1 MTTSKR
7 PFQLWPKLA
16 ALGIVLVL
24 CGALAAFGQGNQQ
37 DTTALFKKV
46 APAIVTI
53 FTDNSGT
60 GGGYVV
66 DAATGLVATN
76 FHVIAPARRLTVTFP
91 YSKDDRKKFPVEGF
105 VAVLPGRDLA
115 LIRIKAG
122 EKKLQSLRLAE
133 KLPKAGEPVYG
144 INSPTADPSY
154 AEGRVAAIRSGQ
166 DISDLVVRLGGKDY
180 RGYYEKLLGY
190 DLDATWIQHTA
201 PTSAGSSGAP
211 LLNSKGEVVGVNTW
225 FWPGKGPRL
234 RFAISSTDLAPL
246 LVVAGTKVHPLS
258 ELDRLLW
265 YDDRWWGSD
274 REKTLA
280 SWLACNKAMIEFNGK
295 IAAAEKERGSVPA
308 VDPKKPAQEQEVR
321 RKALSAAFTLD
332 ARACL
337 EFADE
342 LKGLAADGDVNSE
355 LAVWTV
361 KEGALVRRTGHCYQ
375 ELAALLLTPSGDSK
389 VAEAKLAS
397 LKEALD
403 RLRAEYDVLQRHLS
417 RMSRVYFLT
426 AAETENA
433 ALRAAEVA
441 RKLKKGHQPFRTWTS
456 RDGKFRTEA
465 KLRGLEDGKA
475 VLELKDGKLVRVPFD
490 RLSEADQQFVD
501 EALAPQNAP
510 K

>member
-1 MTTSKR
+1 M
-7 PFQLWPKLA
+7 
-16 ALGIVLVL
+16 
-24 CGALAAFGQGNQQ
+24 
-37 DTTALFKKV
+37 
-46 APAIVTI
+46 
-53 FTDNSGT
+53 
-60 GGGYVV
+60 
-66 DAATGLVATN
+66 
-76 FHVIAPARRLTVTFP
+76 
-91 YSKDDRKKFPVEGF
+91 
-105 VAVLPGRDLA
+105 
-115 LIRIKAG
+115 
-122 EKKLQSLRLAE
+122 
-133 KLPKAGEPVYG
+133 
-144 INSPTADPSY
+144 
-154 AEGRVAAIRSGQ
+154 
-166 DISDLVVRLGGKDY
+166 
-180 RGYYEKLLGY
+180 
-190 DLDATWIQHTA
+190 
-201 PTSAGSSGAP
+201 
-211 LLNSKGEVVGVNTW
+211 
-225 FWPGKGPRL
+225 
-234 RFAISSTDLAPL
+234 
-246 LVVAGTKVHPLS
+246 AGTKVHPLS

-295 IAAAEKERGSVPA
+295 IAAAKKERGSVPA

-426 AAETENA
+426 AAETEK
-433 ALRAAEVA
+433 RSVE
-441 RKLKKGHQPFRTWTS
+441 S
-456 RDGKFRTEA
+456 RRGRQETEEGAPAIPHLDEPRRQVSAEA

-490 RLSEADQQFVD
+490 RLSEADQQFID

>member
-37 DTTALFKKV
+37 DTTALFEKV

-180 RGYYEKLLGY
+180 QGLLREATGLRLGRDVDSTHRA
-190 DLDATWIQHTA
+190 DL
-201 PTSAGSSGAP
+201 SG
-211 LLNSKGEVVGVNTW
+211 
-225 FWPGKGPRL
+225 
-234 RFAISSTDLAPL
+234 
-246 LVVAGTKVHPLS
+246 
-258 ELDRLLW
+258 
-265 YDDRWWGSD
+265 
-274 REKTLA
+274 
-280 SWLACNKAMIEFNGK
+280 
-295 IAAAEKERGSVPA
+295 
-308 VDPKKPAQEQEVR
+308 QQR
-321 RKALSAAFTLD
+321 R
-332 ARACL
+332 
-337 EFADE
+337 
-342 LKGLAADGDVNSE
+342 
-355 LAVWTV
+355 
-361 KEGALVRRTGHCYQ
+361 
-375 ELAALLLTPSGDSK
+375 
-389 VAEAKLAS
+389 
-397 LKEALD
+397 
-403 RLRAEYDVLQRHLS
+403 
-417 RMSRVYFLT
+417 T
-426 AAETENA
+426 AAELQGRGCWSQHVVLAGQGAKATICHFFDGPGP
-433 ALRAAEVA
+433 VA
-441 RKLKKGHQPFRTWTS
+441 CRGGHEGPPVI
-456 RDGKFRTEA
+456 GA
-465 KLRGLEDGKA
+465 GPA
-475 VLELKDGKLVRVPFD
+475 
-490 RLSEADQQFVD
+490 FVV
-501 EALAPQNAP
+501 
-510 K
+510 